1 MVEAD
6 QQESRGGGQAHPGV
20 VFRKGGNTEIG
31 RLASQSARSAETKVV
46 SLGNAFVRSVTLL
59 IEVTDLDKRELEP
72 KR

>member
-1 MVEAD
+1 
-6 QQESRGGGQAHPGV
+6 
-20 VFRKGGNTEIG
+20 
-31 RLASQSARSAETKVV
+31 LASQSARSAETKVV